1 MIYSEN
7 QYNKIST
14 LNKEEYEHA
23 YDHLMGL
30 VNDIYDKG
38 SIEDMEYHL
47 EEVLGIFD
55 IRIPE
60 GKPLLEKIEKME
72 KKYKIQEKQEINR
85 ILDEWK
91 EYNTVHLQQFKN

>member
-7 QYNKIST
+7 KYNKTST
-14 LNKEEYEHA
+14 LNQEEYEHA

-60 GKPLLEKIEKME
+60 GKPLLQ
-72 KKYKIQEKQEINR
+72 KKYEIQEKQEINR

-91 EYNTVHLQQFKN
+91 EYNTFHLQQLKN